1 MIDLIQHHKDKRLPL
16 TCAMVDNIATITLGH
31 FSIDT
36 NSIDTDS
43 ISTNSIDVNNNT
55 ANADDLSNNINT
67 QPKNDQ
73 PKKNISD
80 NKQHS
85 KTHSKIKPSYGLTVV
100 CVDCPESQELNA
112 TYRQK
117 NAPTNVLSFA
127 SDLPTAMID
136 KLGYRPLGD
145 LVICIPVVLA
155 EADEQQKSPQHHFTH
170 LVVHGILHLLGYDH
184 ETCDNDAQQMEAL
197 EIAILKQL
205 GIDNPYQDDESD

>member
-1 MIDLIQHHKDKRLPL
+1 MIELIQHHQDARLPL
-16 TCAMVDNIATITLGH
+16 TKQIVNDVATTTLRH
-31 FSIDT
+31 FSINTDDDT
-36 NSIDTDS
+36 NSVNNIDA
-43 ISTNSIDVNNNT
+43 NSVDVNNTKTNV
-55 ANADDLSNNINT
+55 NHFSLSHLDC
-67 QPKNDQ
+67 QPQKD
-73 PKKNISD
+73 ISD
-80 NKQHS
+80 NQQQTS
-85 KTHSKIKPSYGLTVV
+85 PKPSYGLTVV

-127 SDLPTAMID
+127 SDLPEAMID

-145 LVICIPVVLA
+145 LVICIPIVLA
-155 EADEQQKSPQHHFTH
+155 QANEQQKSPQHHFTH

-205 GIDNPYQDDESD
+205 GIDNPYQDNESD